1 MTETELEI
9 IRNLSSD
16 EVNHINSVEIGEL
29 MRMATSCKGFDKL
42 GNVLFDAITKA
53 FALGYYRGSKKRK

>member
-16 EVNHINSVEIGEL
+16 EANHINSVEIGEL
-29 MRMATSCKGFDKL
+29 MRMATSCKGSDKL